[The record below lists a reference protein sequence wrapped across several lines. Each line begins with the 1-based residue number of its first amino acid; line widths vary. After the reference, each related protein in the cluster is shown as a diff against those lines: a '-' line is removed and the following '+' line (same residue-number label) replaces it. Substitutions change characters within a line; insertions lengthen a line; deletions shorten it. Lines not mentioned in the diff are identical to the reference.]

1 MKKTFLILSIIALIA
16 SGCGNKAT
24 EKSFD
29 LATFPSEWRSLITE
43 NGELTANDSP
53 FSIIVIGN
61 GKFTQHF
68 LVRVDETGHDDD
80 VWDCEIVKT
89 SQRGDTIVFSMKSEN
104 HTFDYY
110 FIWLDK
116 DKGLGKWILGEK
128 SGYDLFVVMDREAE
142 YLSKKDETANIPAKD
157 TCLILIP
164 PEPIAGEY
172 DNFDPAI
179 E

>member
-1 MKKTFLILSIIALIA
+1 MKKTILILSVLAFIA
-16 SGCGNKAT
+16 SGCGNKKAT
-24 EKSFD
+24 FD
-29 LATFPSEWRSLITE
+29 LTTFPSEWRSLIIE
-43 NGELTANDSP
+43 NGELTANDNP

-68 LVRVDETGHDDD
+68 LVRVDETGYDDD

-89 SQRGDTIVFSMKSEN
+89 AQRGDTIVFSMKSEDN
-104 HTFDYY
+104 STFDYY
-110 FIWLDK
+110 FVWLDK

-128 SGYDLFVVMDREAE
+128 SGYDLFVVMEREAE
-142 YLSKKDETANIPAKD
+142 YLAKKDETANIPAQD